1 MISFNLTGSTRRKH
15 GFLKLA
21 FGLAS
26 FALFQANPALATPKI
41 ILIIRHGEKVVT
53 PDGDENSG
61 DLTPKGLAR
70 AAALA
75 TAIPKNFP
83 RPDFIFAAA
92 NSKKSHRV
100 VDTVTPLSKALGE
113 PLDTDFKNKEFAD
126 LAQEVLTDP
135 KYDGKVVLIA
145 WHHGHIPELAHALG
159 ATQAPDEWDPT
170 VFDRVWV
177 LTYHGATPTWRDE
190 PEKALP
196 GDSTASW
203 GK

>member
-1 MISFNLTGSTRRKH
+1 MLQTIAPVSVRLQRCLVK
-15 GFLKLA
+15 
-21 FGLAS
+21 
-26 FALFQANPALATPKI
+26 FALGAASLILVGTKPVLAVPKI
-41 ILIIRHGEKVVT
+41 ILIIRHGEKVTT

-61 DLTPKGLAR
+61 DLTPKGQAR

-83 RPDFIFAAA
+83 HPDFIFAAA

-100 VDTVTPLSKALGE
+100 VDTVTPLSNALGE
-113 PLDTDFKNKEFAD
+113 PLDASFKNKEFAD
-126 LAQEVLTDP
+126 LARELLTDP

-159 ATQAPDEWDPT
+159 ATQAPDKWDPT

-177 LTYHGATPTWRDE
+177 LTYQGTTPTWRDE